1 MNVTQTAFLVVDEV
15 FARTVAMHAARHND
29 FGIIRSKRAIAI
41 IDDNRNFGKTH
52 GGAFFS
58 TAKDNVLHF
67 THTQSSGFLFAKHP
81 ADGVRNIRLA
91 TAVRPNDS
99 RKTLRREVNFC
110 PLREGFKT
118 KNL

>member
-15 FARTVAMHAARHND
+15 FARTIAVHAAGHND
-29 FGIIRSKRAIAI
+29 FGIIRSKRSIAVI
-41 IDDNRNFGKTH
+41 NYDGNFSKTH
-52 GGAFFS
+52 GGSFFG
-58 TAKDNVLHF
+58 TAKNHVLHLA
-67 THTQSSGFLFAKHP
+67 HTECGCFLFTKHP
-81 ADGVRNIRLA
+81 ADGVRNIGLA
-91 TAVRPNDS
+91 TAVRPHDR